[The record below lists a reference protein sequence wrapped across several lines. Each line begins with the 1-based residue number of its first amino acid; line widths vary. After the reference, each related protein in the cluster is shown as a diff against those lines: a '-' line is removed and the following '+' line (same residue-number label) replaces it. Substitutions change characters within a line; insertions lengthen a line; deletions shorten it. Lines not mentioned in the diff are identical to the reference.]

1 MIVAGCDIGSLTAK
15 AVIME
20 NDKILSQAVMRAK
33 TRPAESAT
41 EVMQM
46 VLDKAGLTMDD
57 IECLV
62 GTGYGREQIP
72 FVNAVESEI
81 SCHAKAAWRAMP
93 SVRMV
98 IDIGGQDAKA
108 TRMDDNGNVARYI
121 YNDKCASGT
130 GRFLEV
136 MAEALEVPLEEMGAM
151 GEKSTEKLQ
160 ISNQCVI
167 FAETEVVSLVN
178 EGKETA
184 DIINAL
190 HKALAKRVASL
201 AKSIEVK
208 EDVVMTGGVA
218 KNSGVFKALSEA
230 LDVNMKSINGIDPQ
244 IMGAVGAALYAR
256 EKALEKDGELKKT
269 G

>member
-15 AVIME
+15 VVIME
-20 NDKILSQAVMRAK
+20 NGKILSDAVMRAK
-33 TRPAESAT
+33 TRPADSAK

-46 VLDKAGLTMDD
+46 ALDRAKLTKDD
-57 IECLV
+57 IGYIV
-62 GTGYGREQIP
+62 GTGYGREHIP
-72 FVNAVESEI
+72 FIDQVESEI
-81 SCHAKAAWRAMP
+81 SCHAKGAWRTMP
-93 SVRMV
+93 SVRMI

-121 YNDKCASGT
+121 YNDKCAAGT

-136 MAEALEVPLEEMGAM
+136 MAEALEVPLEELGSLAA
-151 GEKSTEKLQ
+151 KSTEKLS

-184 DIINAL
+184 DILNAL
-190 HKALAKRVASL
+190 HHSLAKRVASL
-201 AKSIEVK
+201 ARSIEVK

-218 KNSGVFKALSEA
+218 KNSGVFNALSEA
-230 LDVNMKSINGIDPQ
+230 LGIELKALNDVDPQ
-244 IMGAVGAALYAR
+244 IMGALGAALYAEKKIR
-256 EKALEKDGELKKT
+256 EIKKAG
-269 G
+269 

>member
-1 MIVAGCDIGSLTAK
+1 MIVAGCDIGSLTGK

-20 NDKILSQAVMRAK
+20 NGNILSDAVIRAK
-33 TRPAESAT
+33 ARPEDSAN

-46 VLDKAGLTMDD
+46 ALDSAGLTMDE
-57 IECLV
+57 IGTIV

-72 FVNAVESEI
+72 FVDSVESEI
-81 SCHAKAAWRAMP
+81 SCHAKGAFQVMP

-108 TRMDDNGNVARYI
+108 TRMDDSGKIARFI

-136 MAEALEVPLEEMGAM
+136 MAEALEVPLEELGSLAAQS
-151 GEKSTEKLQ
+151 EEKLS

-167 FAETEVVSLVN
+167 FAETEVISLVN
-178 EGKETA
+178 EGKEA
-184 DIINAL
+184 KDILNAL
-190 HKALAKRVASL
+190 HHSLAKRVASL
-201 AKSIEVK
+201 ARSIEVK
-208 EDVVMTGGVA
+208 KDVVMTGGVA

-230 LDVNMKSINGIDPQ
+230 LNVNMKSLDGVDPQ
-244 IMGAVGAALYAR
+244 IMGALGAALFAK
-256 EKALEKDGELKKT
+256 EISDT
-269 G
+269 GHKVA

>member
-20 NDKILSQAVMRAK
+20 NGNILSQAVIRAR
-33 TRPAESAT
+33 TRPADSAN

-46 VLDKAGLTMDD
+46 ALDKANLSMDD
-57 IECLV
+57 IAFVV

-72 FVNAVESEI
+72 FVDSVESEI
-81 SCHAKAAWRAMP
+81 SCHAKGAWHAMP
-93 SVRMV
+93 SVRMI

-108 TRMDDNGNVARYI
+108 TRLNDSGQVARYI

-130 GRFLEV
+130 GRFLEI
-136 MAEALEVPLEEMGAM
+136 MADALEVPLEKL
-151 GEKSTEKLQ
+151 GELSAQSTEKLS

-167 FAETEVVSLVN
+167 FAETEVISLVN

-184 DIINAL
+184 DILNAL
-190 HKALAKRVASL
+190 HHSLAKRVASL
-201 AKSIEVK
+201 AKSIEVA
-208 EDVVMTGGVA
+208 EDVMMTGGVA
-218 KNSGVFKALSEA
+218 KNSGVFNALSEA
-230 LDVNMKSINGIDPQ
+230 LNVEMKSLDSIDPQ
-244 IMGAVGAALYAR
+244 IMGAMGAALFAR
-256 EKALEKDGELKKT
+256 EKAAQLKKA

>member
-15 AVIME
+15 AVLME
-20 NDKILSQAVMRAK
+20 NGLVLADAVIRAT
-33 TRPAESAT
+33 TRPAESA
-41 EVMQM
+41 EKVMAA
-46 VLDKAGLTMDD
+46 VLERAGLTFDQ
-57 IECLV
+57 IGCVV

-72 FVNAVESEI
+72 FVDRVESEI
-81 SCHAKAAWRAMP
+81 SCHAKGARYLMP

-108 TRMDDNGNVARYI
+108 TRMDEKGAVVRYL

-136 MAEALEVPLEEMGAM
+136 MAEALEVPLEEMGAV
-151 GEKSTEKLQ
+151 GGTAKESLT
-160 ISNQCVI
+160 ISSQCVI

-178 EGKETA
+178 EGKDIP

-190 HKALAKRVASL
+190 HHALAKRVVAL
-201 AKSIEVK
+201 ANSVEVS

-218 KNSGVFKALSEA
+218 KNSGVFNAIAEA
-230 LDVNMKSINGIDPQ
+230 LRVPLKSVDGIDPQ
-244 IMGAVGAALYAR
+244 IVGALGAALYAQ
-256 EKALEKDGELKKT
+256 EMGA
-269 G
+269 

>member
-15 AVIME
+15 AVIMD
-20 NDKILSQAVMRAK
+20 NDKVLASAVVRAG
-33 TRPAESAT
+33 TRPADSA
-41 EVMQM
+41 EKVME
-46 VLDKAGLTMDD
+46 KALKRCGLNMKE
-57 IECLV
+57 IAHIV

-72 FVNAVESEI
+72 FVTSVASEI
-81 SCHAKAAWRAMP
+81 TCHGKGAWHVMP

-108 TRMDDNGNVARYI
+108 TRLNADGNVARYI

-136 MAEALEVPLEEMGAM
+136 MAEALEIPLAEMGDVGAR
-151 GEKSTEKLQ
+151 STEKLS

-184 DIINAL
+184 DIVNAL
-190 HKALAKRVASL
+190 HHALAKRVSAL
-201 AKSIEVK
+201 ARSIEV
-208 EDVVMTGGVA
+208 EQDVVMTGGVA
-218 KNSGVFKALSEA
+218 KNSGVFGALSQALGIGMKAL
-230 LDVNMKSINGIDPQ
+230 NGVDPQ
-244 IMGAVGAALYAR
+244 IVGAMGAALFAA
-256 EKALEKDGELKKT
+256 ENAGKET
-269 G
+269 P

>member
-20 NDKILSQAVMRAK
+20 NFKVLSSAVIRAQTK
-33 TRPAESAT
+33 PAESAGQ
-41 EVMQM
+41 VMGNA
-46 VLDKAGLTMDD
+46 LKKAGLNMHD
-57 IECLV
+57 IVYMV
-62 GTGYGREQIP
+62 GTGYGREQVP
-72 FVNAVESEI
+72 FVHSVESEI
-81 SCHAKAAWRAMP
+81 SCHAKGAWRIMP
-93 SVRMV
+93 SVRMI

-108 TRMDDNGNVARYI
+108 TRLDQNGAVARYI

-151 GEKSTEKLQ
+151 GAKSKEKLS

-178 EGKETA
+178 EGKDAA

-190 HKALAKRVASL
+190 HHSLAKRVSAL
-201 AKSIEVK
+201 ARSIDVA
-208 EDVVMTGGVA
+208 EDIVMTGGVA
-218 KNSGVFKALSEA
+218 KNSGVFNALSEA
-230 LDVNMKSINGIDPQ
+230 LNIQMKSLDGVDPQ
-244 IMGAVGAALYAR
+244 IVGALGAALYAQ
-256 EKALEKDGELKKT
+256 EKATALKKAV
-269 G
+269 

>member
-15 AVIME
+15 AVIVE
-20 NDKILSQAVMRAK
+20 NGKILSDAIDRVK
-33 TRPAESAT
+33 TRPEDSAK
-41 EVMQM
+41 EIMQM
-46 VLDKAGLTMDD
+46 ALDKAKLTMDS
-57 IECLV
+57 IGYVV
-62 GTGYGREQIP
+62 GTGYGREKIP
-72 FVNAVESEI
+72 FADSVESEI
-81 SCHAKAAWRAMP
+81 TCHAKGAFKVMP

-108 TRMDDNGNVARYI
+108 TRMDDSGNVARFI

-136 MAEALEVPLEEMGAM
+136 MAEALEVPLEELGSLAA
-151 GEKSTEKLQ
+151 KSKEKLS

-167 FAETEVVSLVN
+167 FAETEVISLVN

-184 DIINAL
+184 DILDAL
-190 HKALAKRVASL
+190 HHSLAKRVASL
-201 AKSIEVK
+201 ARSIEVN

-218 KNSGVFKALSEA
+218 KNAGVFNALSEA
-230 LDVNMKSINGIDPQ
+230 LNVNMKSLDGVDPQ
-244 IMGAVGAALYAR
+244 IMGALGAALFAV
-256 EKALEKDGELKKT
+256 EKSNGIKKA

>member
-20 NDKILSQAVMRAK
+20 NGNILSDAIMRAK
-33 TRPAESAT
+33 TRPADSAN

-46 VLDKAGLTMDD
+46 ALDKAGLTMND
-57 IECLV
+57 IGYVV

-72 FVNAVESEI
+72 FVDQVESEI
-81 SCHAKAAWRAMP
+81 SCHAKAAWRIMP

-130 GRFLEV
+130 GRFLEI
-136 MAEALEVPLEEMGAM
+136 MAEALEVPLEKLGSLAA
-151 GEKSTEKLQ
+151 KSTEKLS

-167 FAETEVVSLVN
+167 FAETEVISLVN
-178 EGKETA
+178 EGKETS
-184 DIINAL
+184 DILNAL
-190 HKALAKRVASL
+190 HHSLAKRVASL
-201 AKSIEVK
+201 ARSIEVK
-208 EDVVMTGGVA
+208 TDVVMTGGVA
-218 KNSGVFKALSEA
+218 KNSGVFNALSEA
-230 LDVNMKSINGIDPQ
+230 LDIELKALNGVDPQ
-244 IMGAVGAALYAR
+244 IIGAMGAALYAE
-256 EKALEKDGELKKT
+256 EKTQEMKKAS
-269 G
+269 

>member
-20 NDKILSQAVMRAK
+20 NSKVLSSAVIRAQTK
-33 TRPAESAT
+33 PADSADQ
-41 EVMQM
+41 VMG
-46 VLDKAGLTMDD
+46 KALKKGGLTMRD
-57 IECLV
+57 IGFVV
-62 GTGYGREQIP
+62 GTGYGREHIS
-72 FVNAVESEI
+72 FVSSVESEI
-81 SCHAKAAWRAMP
+81 SCHAKGAWHIMP

-108 TRMDDNGNVARYI
+108 TRLDNNGAVARYI

-151 GEKSTEKLQ
+151 GAKSKEKLS

-178 EGKETA
+178 EGKDAA

-190 HKALAKRVASL
+190 HHSLAKRVSAL
-201 AKSIEVK
+201 ARSIDVE

-218 KNSGVFKALSEA
+218 KNSGVFNALSEA
-230 LDVNMKSINGIDPQ
+230 LNIKMKSLDGIDPQ
-244 IMGAVGAALYAR
+244 IVGALGAALYAQ
-256 EKALEKDGELKKT
+256 EKAVALRKAG
-269 G
+269 